1 MTTETRAVTTVDT
14 PYMHWGP
21 IFAGALAAAALSFV
35 LLTFGTT
42 LGLALATPS
51 PTWRDAS
58 AALAITTGLFLI
70 LTALASFGLG
80 GYIAGRMRSRWSVTS
95 PDEVEFRDGTH
106 GMLVWALAVLL
117 S

>member
-1 MTTETRAVTTVDT
+1 MTPETRAVTTVDTST

-70 LTALASFGLG
+70 LTSLASFGLG
-80 GYIAGRMRSRWSVTS
+80 GYIAGRMRSRWSATS
-95 PDEVEFRDGTH
+95 PDEVEFR
-106 GMLVWALAVLL
+106 
-117 S
+117 